1 MGQDFITLAC
11 EALPKMRL
19 VIEGAIVRFESSL
32 CDLTLSVDAAIALN
46 DVGVALYY
54 LQEEIGALQGMFVER
69 R

>member
-19 VIEGAIVRFESSL
+19 VIEGAIVRFESGL

-46 DVGVALYY
+46 DVGAALYY
-54 LQEEIGALQGMFVER
+54 LQGKIGTLQDRLVEQ
-69 R
+69 